1 MTSGSPPQP
10 STRRTTTH
18 GDGRTGTGLDGRRSA
33 PQHGPSGRLAP
44 AATRGAA
51 RSGRRGA
58 PAEAASTLRGLAFVA
73 PVVTTL
79 ALVLPAAPAAAAA
92 PSSACRTALAATL
105 TTHDPTTLQDR
116 AVAPVTVKR
125 GTATGVRVVVTRG
138 GRTIA
143 SGTAASLSRGRTPVT
158 LRLRRTPTSGAVR
171 VTVTGRVAGCGASR
185 ASTTYRL
192 RAASLPVRAA
202 LRGTAV
208 EGGRSVVRV
217 LLRTVGG
224 KVARDVRVEL
234 RDTLGAR
241 VASARVKG
249 RLIGTTEVALR
260 AGTKLDDGRY
270 RVVVSGRSTGAEAT
284 ASATQ
289 TIALTKSAV
298 IEPTA
303 SGASSGL
310 PSRQRAVVDWSG
322 ASSAGRDVA
331 GFVVPGVGYGELVCS
346 PITQWVRVFPSDQ
359 GRETSMLTWTYR
371 AWDGNRDTAE
381 KALREALHTQFTGRD
396 FNEGFNKFQ
405 PAEKQST
412 GEFTALITDRGPIG
426 AAFAPSLAPPVGVR
440 VTWEWDF
447 RDPNA
452 SRCHAEASFVAQTA
466 GSTGVGSAQVLWRGD
481 GAAAGRDDTVAD
493 LPGVGRIRLIC
504 QATPSGIRSVAVERS
519 GASTVT
525 TREGSVDTAV
535 PSAGPLLTALPN
547 NGQVQIDTDTGARV
561 LISSRWKVNDP
572 DPTQNSCA
580 ISALSVAP

>member
-1 MTSGSPPQP
+1 M
-10 STRRTTTH
+10 H
-18 GDGRTGTGLDGRRSA
+18 GVSVAAALAGL
-33 PQHGPSGRLAP
+33 
-44 AATRGAA
+44 T
-51 RSGRRGA
+51 
-58 PAEAASTLRGLAFVA
+58 
-73 PVVTTL
+73 VV
-79 ALVLPAAPAAAAA
+79 VPAAPAAAAT
-92 PSSACRTALAATL
+92 SSACRTALAATL

-125 GTATGVRVVVTRG
+125 GTATGVRVTVTRG

-143 SGTAASLSRGRTPVT
+143 SGTAASLARGRTPVA
-158 LRLRRTPTSGAVR
+158 LKLRRTPTKGAVR
-171 VTVTGRVAGCGASR
+171 VTVTGRVAGCGATRS
-185 ASTTYRL
+185 STTYGL
-192 RAASLPVRAA
+192 RSASLPVRAA
-202 LRGTAV
+202 LRATAV

-224 KVARDVRVEL
+224 KIARDVRVEL
-234 RDTLGAR
+234 RDPLGAR
-241 VASARVKG
+241 VATARVKG
-249 RLIGTTEVALR
+249 RLTGLAEVALK

-270 RVVVSGRSTGAEAT
+270 RVVVTGRSGSAT

-289 TIALTKSAV
+289 SIALTKAAAV
-298 IEPTA
+298 EP
-303 SGASSGL
+303 GAAAV
-310 PSRQRAVVDWSG
+310 PSRQRVVVDWSG
-322 ASSAGRDVA
+322 ATSAGRDVT
-331 GFVVPGVGYGELVCS
+331 GFVVPGIGYGELVCS
-346 PITQWVRVFPSDQ
+346 PNTQWIRIFPTDQ

-381 KALREALHTQFTGRD
+381 KALREALHTQYTGRD

-412 GEFTALITDRGPIG
+412 GEFTALISDRGPFG

-452 SRCHAEASFVAQTA
+452 SRCHAEAQVVAQTA
-466 GSTGVGSAQVLWRGD
+466 GAVGVGSAQLLWRGD

-493 LPGVGRIRLIC
+493 LPGVGRIRLLC
-504 QATPSGIRSVAVERS
+504 QATPAGTRTVSLDRA

-535 PSAGPLLTALPN
+535 PYTGPVLTALPN
-547 NGQVQIDTDTGARV
+547 NGQIQIDTDTGARV

-572 DPTQNSCA
+572 DPAQNSCA
-580 ISALSVAP
+580 VSAQSVTP

>member
-1 MTSGSPPQP
+1 M
-10 STRRTTTH
+10 
-18 GDGRTGTGLDGRRSA
+18 A
-33 PQHGPSGRLAP
+33 LA
-44 AATRGAA
+44 A
-51 RSGRRGA
+51 
-58 PAEAASTLRGLAFVA
+58 VI
-73 PVVTTL
+73 PV
-79 ALVLPAAPAAAAA
+79 APAAAATS
-92 PSSACRTALAATL
+92 SSACRTALAATL

-116 AVAPVTVKR
+116 AVAPVTIKR
-125 GTATGVRVVVTRG
+125 GTATGVRVAVTRG

-143 SGTAASLSRGRTPVT
+143 SGTAARLSRGTTPVA
-158 LRLRRTPTSGAVR
+158 LKLRRTPTSGSVR
-171 VTVTGRVAGCGASR
+171 ITVTGRVVGCGATRS
-185 ASTTYRL
+185 STTYRL

-224 KVARDVRVEL
+224 KVARNVRVEL
-234 RDTLGAR
+234 RNGLGAR

-249 RLIGTTEVALR
+249 RLTGTTEVALK

-270 RVVVSGRSTGAEAT
+270 RVVVSGRSGSAKST

-289 TIALTKSAV
+289 TVALTKSAV
-298 IEPTA
+298 IEPSA
-303 SGASSGL
+303 GSAL
-310 PSRQRAVVDWSG
+310 PSRQRAVVDWAG
-322 ASSAGRDVA
+322 ASSAGRDVT

-346 PITQWVRVFPSDQ
+346 PITQWIRIFPSDQ

-412 GEFTALITDRGPIG
+412 GEFTALISDRGPIG

-452 SRCHAEASFVAQTA
+452 SRCHAEASVVAQTA
-466 GSTGVGSAQVLWRGD
+466 GSTGVGSAQLLWRGD
-481 GAAAGRDDTVAD
+481 GAAAGRDDTIAD

-504 QATPSGIRSVAVERS
+504 QATPSGTRTVYVERA

-535 PSAGPLLTALPN
+535 PYSGPLLTALPN
-547 NGQVQIDTDTGARV
+547 NGQIQIDTDSGARV

-572 DPTQNSCA
+572 DPAQNSCA
-580 ISALSVAP
+580 ISAQSVVP